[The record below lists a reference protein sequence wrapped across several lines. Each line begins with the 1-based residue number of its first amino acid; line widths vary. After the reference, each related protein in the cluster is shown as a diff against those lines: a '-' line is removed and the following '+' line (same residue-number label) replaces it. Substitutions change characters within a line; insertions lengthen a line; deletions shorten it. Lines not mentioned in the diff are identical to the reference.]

1 MAMSLKTVT
10 LSLEKL
16 FLKTGRRRT
25 IQARAANLAPWLPAA
40 ARFATHRLEAT
51 VSLET
56 HITCLTG
63 RGELDT
69 LILTSWHVSDSAK
82 VAGIRYSYGTELVMG
97 PHRRRRVPGRIQAP
111 IHGRRR
117 CRPPARAVTGQR
129 RKQVM
134 NGWTRLP
141 VVPAAGPGGA
151 AGELG
156 GQRPVVH
163 PAGAGDG
170 AVPVSDDLRAVPQ
183 AACQPAWQW
192 VWPRCAGPPVCWGA
206 LCAGGV
212 GGSFGTQM
220 VAGFLSVSRAVGR
233 CDDREACDCQHLGFL
248 RVPWGVAGRGDHPS
262 AAGMGDGAGRACRG
276 R

>member
-1 MAMSLKTVT
+1 MSLKTVT

-40 ARFATHRLEAT
+40 ARFATHRPDAR

-156 GQRPVVH
+156 GQRPAVQPRV
-163 PAGAGDG
+163 PAMAPSQS
-170 AVPVSDDLRAVPQ
+170 AMTAAPFSRLLVSRPGQRVR
-183 AACQPAWQW
+183 
-192 VWPRCAGPPVCWGA
+192 PRCAGPPVCWGA

>member
-82 VAGIRYSYGTELVMG
+82 VAGIRYSYGAELVMG

-117 CRPPARAVTGQR
+117 CRPPARGR
-129 RKQVM
+129 YR
-134 NGWTRLP
+134 
-141 VVPAAGPGGA
+141 AA
-151 AGELG
+151 
-156 GQRPVVH
+156 
-163 PAGAGDG
+163 
-170 AVPVSDDLRAVPQ
+170 PQ
-183 AACQPAWQW
+183 AGHEWMDPLA
-192 VWPRCAGPPVCWGA
+192 
-206 LCAGGV
+206 
-212 GGSFGTQM
+212 
-220 VAGFLSVSRAVGR
+220 SRASR
-233 CDDREACDCQHLGFL
+233 RS
-248 RVPWGVAGRGDHPS
+248 RW
-262 AAGMGDGAGRACRG
+262 RG
-276 R
+276 RRTRRPAPGSSSRGCRRWRRPSQR